1 MFLDEV
7 DSFLTKRSESD
18 AEHSRRLK
26 TEFLQLVDGAAT
38 KDVLYVLVAAT
49 NRPQDLDDAARRRF
63 ETKVYVGLPMEEQR
77 NLVIKQLLEKDI
89 HQLSEKD
96 IAKLS

>member
-1 MFLDEV
+1 LFLDEI

-38 KDVLYVLVAAT
+38 KDTLYILVAAT
-49 NRPQDLDDAARRRF
+49 NRPQDLDEAARRRF
-63 ETKVYVGLPMEEQR
+63 ETKVYVGLPEPEQR
-77 NLVIKQLLEKDI
+77 FLVLK
-89 HQLSEKD
+89 
-96 IAKLS
+96 